1 MAVVSLK
8 YKSKQ
13 GTLTAPGDVD
23 PGAMIPIAT
32 TTLSTSTATVTFSNI
47 PQVYEHL
54 QIRVWGYNTSGSDRS
69 LEYAFNSN
77 TSAVYTN
84 HFLLGS
90 GSAASAGAG
99 TSRNYAYTFDTNSGQ
114 RGFNGDSTKASVF
127 IIDIL
132 DYANTNKNKTVRALG
147 GWDGNGSGYIGLA
160 SNLWAS
166 TSAIDRIDFT
176 VPYSSFFGANTTF
189 ALYGIKRAGA

>member
-32 TTLSTSTATVTFSNI
+32 VTVGSGGASSVDFTSI

-54 QIRVWGYNTSGSDRS
+54 QIRGIGRGATNTANYPGLLMRFNSDSGSN
-69 LEYAFNSN
+69 YAFH
-77 TSAVYTN
+77 V
-84 HFLLGS
+84 LEGS
-90 GSAASAGAG
+90 GSSASATAG
-99 TSRNYAYTFDTNSGQ
+99 TSTANPHIMWEFPNDGNLASMYA
-114 RGFNGDSTKASVF
+114 GFV
-127 IIDIL
+127 IDIL
-132 DYANTNKNKTVRALG
+132 DYSNTNKYKTSRCLSGNDA
-147 GWDGNGSGYIGLA
+147 NGSGYVDLQ
-160 SNLWAS
+160 STLWQS
-166 TSAIDRIDFT
+166 TSAITSINFT
-176 VPYSSFFGANTTF
+176 ITGSNNFKQYSSF